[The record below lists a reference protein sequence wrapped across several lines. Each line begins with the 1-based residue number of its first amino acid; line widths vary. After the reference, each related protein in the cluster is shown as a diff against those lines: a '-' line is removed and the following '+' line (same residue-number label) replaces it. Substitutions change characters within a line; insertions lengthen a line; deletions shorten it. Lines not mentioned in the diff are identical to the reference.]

1 MCYNSFGDFM
11 RLDKLLANLK
21 YGSRNDIKKLEDSK
35 QAIYDDHAKYVE
47 EHQNKL
53 SAWNID
59 CDCTQWHIDCV
70 KMVLDRIEMKLCVEE
85 YKNKNS

>member
-1 MCYNSFGDFM
+1 MSIPQNISDNSKAFYAI
-11 RLDKLLANLK
+11 KQTLK
-21 YGSRNDIKKLEDSK
+21 ELE
-35 QAIYDDHAKYVE
+35 KYVE

>member
-1 MCYNSFGDFM
+1 MSIPQNISDNSKAFYAI
-11 RLDKLLANLK
+11 KQTLK
-21 YGSRNDIKKLEDSK
+21 ELEE
-35 QAIYDDHAKYVE
+35 YVE

>member
-1 MCYNSFGDFM
+1 MSIPQNISDNSKAFY
-11 RLDKLLANLK
+11 A
-21 YGSRNDIKKLEDSK
+21 IKQTLNELEE
-35 QAIYDDHAKYVE
+35 YVD
-47 EHQNKL
+47 EHRNKL

-70 KMVLDRIEMKLCVEE
+70 KMVLDRIELKLSLEE